1 MGKSTIQ
8 AATDERLGRIETK
21 IDKLADAFIALAHVE
36 EKLISLDADKK
47 VLAIQVEKIDD
58 RVTKVEKQSN
68 ENKETVSIITRIIWA
83 CIFAAITT
91 LVGLGIMGVWN
102 HHVSQSDV
110 VGPAAII
117 QPVDPIPKQKY
128 TK

>member
-1 MGKSTIQ
+1 MGKSTLQ

-68 ENKETVSIITRIIWA
+68 ENKEKVSIITRIIWA

-110 VGPAAII
+110 VGPSAII

-128 TK
+128 AK